1 MIGIADDRF
10 KNKVVI
16 VQIMGSWCPNCMDET
31 SFLSGFYKDNSAKGL
46 EIIGLAYEY
55 INEFSIARKNLMRFK
70 NKFDVQYP
78 MLITGV
84 TSADSLR
91 TEKTLPEMSQIK
103 AFPSMILIGKDG
115 TVRKTHAGYAGP
127 ATGIHHENFKQKFT
141 EDINALLAEEL
152 K

>member
-1 MIGIADDRF
+1 MSSQSLE
-10 KNKVVI
+10 KTY
-16 VQIMGSWCPNCMDET
+16 C
-31 SFLSGFYKDNSAKGL
+31 GL
-46 EIIGLAYEY
+46 KT
-55 INEFSIARKNLMRFK
+55 N
-70 NKFDVQYP
+70 
-78 MLITGV
+78 TGV

-91 TEKTLPEMSQIK
+91 TEKTLPEMTEIK

-127 ATGIHHENFKQKFT
+127 ATGIHHETFKQKFT

>member
-1 MIGIADDRF
+1 
-10 KNKVVI
+10 
-16 VQIMGSWCPNCMDET
+16 MDET
-31 SFLSGFYKDNSAKGL
+31 SFLSGFYKENAAKGV
-46 EIIGLAYEY
+46 EVIGLAYEY
-55 INEFSIARKNLMRFK
+55 INEFSIARKNLLRFK

-91 TEKTLPEMSQIK
+91 TEKTLPEMTEIK

-127 ATGIHHENFKQKFT
+127 ATGIHHETFKQKFA